1 MCLLKAKHRL
11 GFFSIY
17 SFWFLE
23 LDKMSSHMIRTFPS
37 NDGSVKAQFTWVID
51 NFLDRPEKHQEL
63 IQSPQFFVEK
73 PGGKT
78 IEWYLCLYPKSY
90 YYSED
95 NVAVHFYN
103 AKKIPVKFSHEVSI
117 LDSSQRKRYVNKI
130 VQADRTKEP
139 ISIDTKTGVYKWLSR
154 HNLKQDAATL
164 LPGGQMTVYYELTIH
179 NEASKVSSR
188 REEDIDLCSKAKRFK
203 EVGESFGKLLDDK
216 DLTDMTIKCGAQD
229 FPCHSLVLSARSPVF
244 KAMFQANMKE
254 RESREVIIEDIEPA
268 VFAEMLHF
276 IYTGETKDNAL
287 EKTSVEL
294 LAAADKY
301 ELNSLKQA
309 CEDNLCSGLTKSN
322 AVQYLILGDFYKSL
336 KLREKALKKVATN
349 MTSIVKTEAYQ
360 ELKQYPDILIDIP
373 KAMIENSNSIRTY

>member
-1 MCLLKAKHRL
+1 
-11 GFFSIY
+11 
-17 SFWFLE
+17 
-23 LDKMSSHMIRTFPS
+23 
-37 NDGSVKAQFTWVID
+37 
-51 NFLDRPEKHQEL
+51 
-63 IQSPQFFVEK
+63 
-73 PGGKT
+73 
-78 IEWYLCLYPKSY
+78 
-90 YYSED
+90 
-95 NVAVHFYN
+95 
-103 AKKIPVKFSHEVSI
+103 
-117 LDSSQRKRYVNKI
+117 
-130 VQADRTKEP
+130 
-139 ISIDTKTGVYKWLSR
+139 
-154 HNLKQDAATL
+154 
-164 LPGGQMTVYYELTIH
+164 MTVYYELTIH

-229 FPCHSLVLSARSPVF
+229 FPCHSLILSARSPVF